1 MPLDEDLV
9 AVAPVAL
16 APEEVVE
23 PDLVERGRAGVGG
36 EVPADAL
43 GAGVGPH
50 HHGRGVP
57 ADVGPDPALLVLV
70 AREPRLGV
78 GGDGVDVGGRDG
90 GGEVD
95 LLGPGP
101 LQELH
106 QQVARPGPAADVDDG
121 VERVEPL
128 LGLARIGVGHLVTY
142 PVEQHASNGTVPRAR
157 APGDGGAAGCYT

>member
-1 MPLDEDLV
+1 MALDEDLV
-9 AVAPVAL
+9 AEAPVAL

-23 PDLVERGRAGVGG
+23 PDLVEGGRAGVGG

-50 HHGRGVP
+50 DHGGRVP
-57 ADVGPDPALLVLV
+57 ADVGPYPSLLVLV
-70 AREPRLGV
+70 AGKPGLGV
-78 GGDGVDVGGRDG
+78 GRDGVDVRRRDG

-101 LQELH
+101 LVELH
-106 QQVARPGPAADVDDG
+106 EEVARPGPAAGVDDG

-128 LGLARIGVGHLVTY
+128 LCLARIGVGYLVTY
-142 PVEQHASNGTVPRAR
+142 PVEQHLSTVPV
-157 APGDGGAAGCYT
+157 PGGWR